1 MLKAKQ
7 NTSQHILKVMHEIS
21 TGSQCKYDI

>member
-7 NTSQHILKVMHEIS
+7 NTSQHILKVMHENS
-21 TGSQCKYDI
+21 ARSQCKYDI